1 MGDSVRY
8 GVSVNPLEE
17 ITDEQSNP
25 YTVIS
30 GEVGRNLGGSGV
42 AAVTDYS
49 AAANIQGYKDN
60 AVNYREAIDSTDATD
75 ISSESSATFVFIKNT
90 GFLYSS
96 ATVLGAALTASVKVM
111 SGTTLLTLLDAGE
124 VYVAKDDNAGI
135 DCTGIHVRAV
145 TTAGANDTGLGHLA
159 VEFLVVD

>member
-8 GVSVNPLEE
+8 AISVNPLEE
-17 ITDEQSNP
+17 IADEQANT

-30 GEVGRNLGGSGV
+30 GEVGRSLGGSGV

-49 AAANIQGYKDN
+49 GAADVQGYKDN

-75 ISSESSATFVFIKNT
+75 ISSEASASFVFIKNT
-90 GFLYSS
+90 GFTYSS
-96 ATVLGAALTASVKVM
+96 ATVLGTALTASVKVM
-111 SGTTLLTLLDAGE
+111 IATTLISVLDAGE
-124 VYVAKDDNAGI
+124 SIVLKDDNAGI
-135 DCTGIHVRAV
+135 ACTGIHVRTV
-145 TTAGANDTGLGHLA
+145 TTAGANDTNLGHLA